1 MIRAS
6 YSRSVTTGIIVALQ
20 QHRRCPPSPR
30 KAALSKTG
38 HAVQEGEDLN
48 SSGAAEH
55 CKTALSDIISG
66 LVE

>member
-6 YSRSVTTGIIVALQ
+6 YSRSVTTGITVALQ

-38 HAVQEGEDLN
+38 HAAQEGEDLN
-48 SSGAAEH
+48 SSGTAEH
-55 CKTALSDIISG
+55 CKTGLAGVISG
-66 LVE
+66 LAE